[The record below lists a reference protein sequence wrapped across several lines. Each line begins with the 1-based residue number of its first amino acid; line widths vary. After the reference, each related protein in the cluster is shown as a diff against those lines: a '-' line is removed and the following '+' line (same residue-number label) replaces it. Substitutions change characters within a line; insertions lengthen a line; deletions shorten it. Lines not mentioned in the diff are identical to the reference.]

1 MTIEAI
7 AWDMD
12 GTLIDSEPLH
22 HRALLA
28 GTQSLGA
35 DLSDIDGEE
44 FRGRHMHDVWTA
56 VRPRLPADVAM
67 GDWLDAIHD
76 HYRANMA
83 GLAPIPGALAA
94 SEAIA
99 SLGLTQVCV
108 SNSAR
113 VIVDANIA
121 ALGMRRRL
129 AFSLSIDDVMRGK
142 PDPEP
147 YLAAA
152 RKLGLDPARMVAVE
166 DSLAGAQ
173 AARAAGM
180 IVVGYHGQR
189 VPFADLDHVVA
200 DHGELV
206 TIIRRRLDGPAPRHG
221 RTFSTPPGRDGP
233 ASGNPIAAPFS
244 EEMS

>member
-147 YLAAA
+147 YLATA

-166 DSLAGAQ
+166 DSLA
-173 AARAAGM
+173 
-180 IVVGYHGQR
+180 
-189 VPFADLDHVVA
+189 
-200 DHGELV
+200 GELV

>member
-99 SLGLTQVCV
+99 GLGLTQVCV

-166 DSLAGAQ
+166 DSLAG
-173 AARAAGM
+173 
-180 IVVGYHGQR
+180 
-189 VPFADLDHVVA
+189 
-200 DHGELV
+200 ELV

>member
-1 MTIEAI
+1 MTIEAV

-99 SLGLTQVCV
+99 GLGLTQVCV

-166 DSLAGAQ
+166 DSLAG
-173 AARAAGM
+173 
-180 IVVGYHGQR
+180 
-189 VPFADLDHVVA
+189 
-200 DHGELV
+200 ELV